1 MSREQDRL
9 QALELKAV
17 WAEDLLEQLN
27 LSVYRQAQ
35 EIERLRQQLAH
46 LRQQLRDGAAPAQ
59 QPDPHDEIPPH
70 Y

>member
-1 MSREQDRL
+1 MSTQQERL

-27 LSVYRQAQ
+27 LSVFRQAQ
-35 EIERLRQQLAH
+35 EIEQLRRQLAH
-46 LRQQLRDGAAPAQ
+46 LRQQLRDGAAPAAER
-59 QPDPHDEIPPH
+59 DPRDEIPPH